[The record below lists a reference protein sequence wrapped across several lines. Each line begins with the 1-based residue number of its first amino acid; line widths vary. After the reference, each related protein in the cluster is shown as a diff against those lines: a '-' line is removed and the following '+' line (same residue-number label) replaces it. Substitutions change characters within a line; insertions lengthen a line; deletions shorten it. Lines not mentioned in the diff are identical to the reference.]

1 MVNVNTVYKTV
12 LYILNKEQRGYITPD
27 EFNTLG
33 TQVQR
38 EIFET
43 YFEELNQ
50 QLRIPQNDSEYADRV
65 TNLQEKIDIF
75 NTSALCTWN
84 DPYFILPEDVHRIGS
99 IQFDGTTT
107 IPSTAIQKVNR
118 AEYTLLDNSPL
129 TKPSISYP
137 VYIAETTGAPS
148 AAPSK
153 IKVYPTTTITKSNVR
168 CNYLKAP
175 VNPRWGYSVGGLGQY
190 VYDDTTYN
198 STAGSLVVFDSILT
212 NSITTNT
219 VNGIDAVYTGATFN
233 TNAITTSGSGTGA
246 QLTVTVS
253 GNTVTNVTV
262 TAAGSG
268 YAVGDTITI
277 SDSAPPNGIGG
288 TTPVVITLTANNL
301 YSESAYGS
309 TQFELHPTEQTNLI
323 LQILMYSGVII
334 RDPQIIQTAATLVQQ
349 DEALE
354 KS

>member
-12 LYILNKEQRGYITPD
+12 LYILNKEQRGFITPD

-38 EIFET
+38 EIFEA

-50 QLRIPQNDSEYADRV
+50 QLRVPQNDSEYANRV
-65 TNLQEKIDIF
+65 SNLQEKIDIF
-75 NTSALCTWN
+75 NTSALCTYVN
-84 DPYFILPEDVHRIGS
+84 PHFTLPDDVHRIGS
-99 IQFDGTTT
+99 ISYAGSDVANT
-107 IPSTAIQKVNR
+107 IAIQKVGR
-118 AEYTLLDNSPL
+118 SEYTLLNSSPL
-129 TKPSISYP
+129 TKPSIAYP

-148 AAPSK
+148 AAPSQ
-153 IKVYPTTTITKSNVR
+153 ILVYPSGITNRVT
-168 CNYLKAP
+168 CNYVKAP

-190 VYDDTTYN
+190 VYDSTTYN
-198 STAGSLVVFDSILT
+198 STAGSLVVLDSSLT
-212 NSITTNT
+212 SSITTNT

-233 TNAITTSGSGTGA
+233 TNAVSTSGSGTGA

-262 TAAGSG
+262 TTAGSG
-268 YAVGDTITI
+268 YAIGDTITI

-288 TTPVVITLTANNL
+288 TTPVVITLTADDL
-301 YSESAYGS
+301 YSDSTYGS

-323 LQILMYSGVII
+323 LQILMYSGVVI
-334 RDPQIIQTAATLVQQ
+334 RDPQIVQTAANMVQQ
-349 DEALE
+349 DEVLE

>member
-27 EFNTLG
+27 DFNTLG

-75 NTSALCTWN
+75 NTSALCTGTN
-84 DPYFILPEDVHRIGS
+84 PFTLPSDVHRIGS
-99 IQFDGTTT
+99 FLYEGTTLDND
-107 IPSTAIQKVNR
+107 IAVQKVGR
-118 AEYTLLDNSPL
+118 AEYALLNSSPL
-129 TKPSISYP
+129 TKPSKSYP
-137 VYIAETTGAPS
+137 VYVEETTGAPS
-148 AAPSK
+148 AAASQ
-153 IKVYPTTTITKSNVR
+153 IVVYPSTIINGVR
-168 CNYLKAP
+168 CNYLRAP
-175 VNPRWGYSVGGLGQY
+175 VNPRWGYTVGSLGQY
-190 VYDDTTYN
+190 LYDPNLPYGLVAANDLI
-198 STAGSLVVFDSILT
+198 GSVTQNV
-212 NSITTNT
+212 
-219 VNGIDAVYTGATFN
+219 TGAAN
-233 TNAITTSGSGTGA
+233 GTTVATLGTSAGVSTSGTGA
-246 QLTVTVS
+246 SATISITVAGGV
-253 GNTVTNVTV
+253 V
-262 TAAGSG
+262 TAAVVGVVG
-268 YAVGDTITI
+268 TGFQVGDTITVTNAFLAGASQNLI
-277 SDSAPPNGIGG
+277 
-288 TTPVVITLTANNL
+288 ITLTASDILTNT
-301 YSESAYGS
+301 AQGS